1 MVFAT
6 PLVRWDFSPFY
17 RYDDH
22 LELYDALNRFEF
34 EIPPESWL
42 IPLITDSRSASDVN
56 AFSILRFSCFG
67 AFIRRHL
74 RTRPN
79 VIAKWRSLQQPA
91 LYSLCGCCC
100 CRRPTHGEYSVSS
113 AARRHSGTDRW
124 SEVKIWIDQYL
135 EIIYFW
141 ILSALRFYN
150 SLLCYF
156 IKFSW
161 SY

>member
-1 MVFAT
+1 MYVRTVDLWELTLPTECGGPMVFAT

-42 IPLITDSRSASDVN
+42 IPLITDSRSASQVN

-67 AFIRRHL
+67 AFIRTHL

-79 VIAKWRSLQQPA
+79 VIAK
-91 LYSLCGCCC
+91 
-100 CRRPTHGEYSVSS
+100 
-113 AARRHSGTDRW
+113 
-124 SEVKIWIDQYL
+124 
-135 EIIYFW
+135 
-141 ILSALRFYN
+141 
-150 SLLCYF
+150 
-156 IKFSW
+156 
-161 SY
+161 

>member
-1 MVFAT
+1 MYVRTVDLMELTLPTECGGPMVFAT

-22 LELYDALNRFEF
+22 LELYNALNRFEF

-79 VIAKWRSLQQPA
+79 VIAK
-91 LYSLCGCCC
+91 
-100 CRRPTHGEYSVSS
+100 
-113 AARRHSGTDRW
+113 
-124 SEVKIWIDQYL
+124 
-135 EIIYFW
+135 
-141 ILSALRFYN
+141 
-150 SLLCYF
+150 
-156 IKFSW
+156 
-161 SY
+161 